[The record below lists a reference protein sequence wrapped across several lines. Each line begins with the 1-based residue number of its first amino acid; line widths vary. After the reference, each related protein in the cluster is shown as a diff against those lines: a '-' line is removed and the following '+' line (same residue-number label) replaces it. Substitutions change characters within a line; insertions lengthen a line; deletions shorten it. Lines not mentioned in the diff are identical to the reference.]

1 MCSITLTRKYIATPA
16 SIETPTT
23 DAAAI
28 PMIPVVLIPFEGA
41 AEAVADALAE
51 VPVTLF
57 AGATERNVVVM
68 NVDCAVDG
76 VDVGVA

>member
-1 MCSITLTRKYIATPA
+1 MNQCGLSITLTRKYIATPA
-16 SIETPTT
+16 IIETPTT

-41 AEAVADALAE
+41 ADAVADALAE

-68 NVDCAVDG
+68 NVV
-76 VDVGVA
+76 

>member
-1 MCSITLTRKYIATPA
+1 
-16 SIETPTT
+16 
-23 DAAAI
+23 
-28 PMIPVVLIPFEGA
+28 MIPVVLILFEGA